1 MSSLLDTLNPQ
12 QLAAVT
18 LPNQSALILA
28 GAGSGKTRVLTTR
41 IAWLIQTGQVSP
53 QGILAVTFTNKAA
66 REMLTRLAAMLPI
79 NTRGMWVGTFHGLCN
94 RMLRAHHRD
103 ANLPQTFQILDTS
116 DQLSAIKRLLKANS
130 VDDEKYPPRNLQYF
144 INNAKEAGLRS
155 GQVEVNDDFNRKF
168 VELYRMYD
176 EQCQREGVVDFPE
189 LLLRCYELLAR
200 NEPLRAHYNA
210 RFRHVLVDE
219 FQDTNV
225 LQYKWLKLLA
235 GRFDGAAADA
245 VSGAIFAVGDDDQC
259 VLAGTKVTMA
269 DGRFKLIEEVRVDDM
284 VRSAV
289 GGGRIGAARV
299 TKVFERQERVPLVTV
314 HTQKGKALT
323 STLEHVHFAGYTVGH
338 LPAKYFLHLMN
349 KPGVGYR
356 LAVSGH
362 RSERSDGKTVPGF
375 RQRARQ
381 EGGEQCWVIDAF
393 DDEVEAR
400 ERMNVLSLKYGL
412 PTRKFV
418 TSDKKRVPAE
428 FSEVN
433 TERAAQWLL
442 KDLNLAFDH
451 PAERRRPTF
460 GTPGDVLV
468 SLCSDS
474 RRGKPDHRVYARI
487 ASETAMQKTVAAGF
501 QVHKQSSGSGGW
513 YVQFWRRDYGE
524 AVTEA
529 NKLRNVLNG
538 RVLQRA
544 RLGRGYLPMVPAQ
557 YVRPGMAIFD
567 QDGDFDIVTRIE
579 THPPALVTVY
589 DLNVEGTHNFAANGL
604 LTHNSIYAFRGANVG
619 NMADFEREF
628 RVRNVIKLEQNYRS
642 HGHILDAANA
652 LIRHN
657 AKRLGK
663 DLWTAQ
669 GEGEKVRVFEAGS
682 DGLEAAWLVDEVRI
696 LIAEGHLRRE
706 IAVLY
711 RSNAQSR
718 VIEHALFNAGLPYRV
733 YGGLRFFERAE
744 IKHALAYLRLVE
756 NPADDTAFM
765 RVVNFPPRGIGARTL
780 EQLADAARA
789 AGLSLYA
796 TVGRLTGAA
805 GVKLAAFVK
814 LIEGLR
820 FEAQPL
826 TLKEIVQLTIERSG
840 LIEHYRTEKEG
851 QERNENLEELVNAA
865 SAFVSEEGYTQDV
878 PATQADAEAA
888 IPSPLAA
895 FLSHASLEA
904 GENQAEAGQ
913 DALQLMT
920 VHAAKGLEF
929 HAVFI
934 TGLEEG
940 LFPHE
945 NSVQELDGL
954 EEERRLMYVA
964 ITRARRRLYLSF
976 AQTRMLHGQTRYGI
990 RSRFVEEIPDEALK
1004 WLTPRLREGQGGGAW
1019 NANRFAGLWEPTE
1032 TPAATRFGTAAAL
1045 HGFRVGQN
1053 VRHARFGDGVIVKLE
1068 GNGSDARAKINF
1080 GPHGLKELALA
1091 IAKLE
1096 AA

>member
-1 MSSLLDTLNPQ
+1 
-12 QLAAVT
+12 
-18 LPNQSALILA
+18 
-28 GAGSGKTRVLTTR
+28 
-41 IAWLIQTGQVSP
+41 
-53 QGILAVTFTNKAA
+53 
-66 REMLTRLAAMLPI
+66 MLTRLTAMLPI
-79 NTRGMWVGTFHGLCN
+79 NTRGMWIGTFHGLCN

-103 ANLPQTFQILDTS
+103 ANLPQTFQILDSS
-116 DQLSAIKRLLKANS
+116 DQLSAIKRLMKANG
-130 VDDEKYPPRNLQYF
+130 VDDEKYPPRNLQHF
-144 INNAKEAGLRS
+144 INNAKEAGLRA

-176 EQCQREGVVDFPE
+176 EQCQREGVVDFSE
-189 LLLRCYELLAR
+189 LLLRCYELLLR
-200 NEPLRAHYNA
+200 NELLRQHYNE
-210 RFRHVLVDE
+210 RFRHILVDE

-235 GRFDGAAADA
+235 GRSESAAAGA
-245 VSGAIFAVGDDDQC
+245 SAAGAIFAVGDDDQC
-259 VLAGTKVTMA
+259 LAAGTQVTMA
-269 DGRFKLIEEVRVDDM
+269 DGSQRPIEMLRVDDM

-299 TKVFERQERVPLVTV
+299 TKVFERQERIPLVTM
-314 HTQKGKALT
+314 HTQKGRSLT

-393 DDEVEAR
+393 DDEVDAR

-487 ASETAMQKTVAAGF
+487 ATESAMQKTVAAGF
-501 QVHKQSSGSGGW
+501 QVHEQVTGSGGW

-524 AVTEA
+524 AVDAA
-529 NKLRNVLNG
+529 NRLRAVLGG

-557 YVRPGMAIFD
+557 YVRPGMAVFD
-567 QDGDFDIVTRIE
+567 ETGDFDIVSSVE
-579 THPPALVTVY
+579 LLPPALVNVY
-589 DLNVEGTHNFAANGL
+589 DLNIEASHNFAANGL

-628 RVRNVIKLEQNYRS
+628 RVQNVIKLEQNYRS

-652 LIRHN
+652 LIRNN

-663 DLWTAQ
+663 ELWTDA
-669 GEGEKVRVFEAGS
+669 GHGEKVRVFEAGS
-682 DGLEAAWLVDEVRI
+682 DGLEAAWLIDEVRN
-696 LIAEGHLRRE
+696 LIAEGYSRSE

-718 VIEHALFNAGLPYRV
+718 VIEHALFNAGIPYRV

-756 NPADDTAFM
+756 NPADDTSFS

-780 EQLADAARA
+780 EQLADAAKASRQ
-789 AGLSLYA
+789 SLYA
-796 TVGRLTGAA
+796 AVGQLGGAA
-805 GVKLAAFVK
+805 GTKLGAFIK
-814 LIEGLR
+814 LIDSLR
-820 FEAQPL
+820 FECQPL
-826 TLKEIVQLTIERSG
+826 TLKEIVQVTIERSG

-851 QERNENLEELVNAA
+851 QERIENLEELVNAA
-865 SAFVSEEGYTQDV
+865 SAFVSEEGYTQDA
-878 PATQADAEAA
+878 PGAQATPTDAGTA
-888 IPSPLAA
+888 IPSPLAG

-904 GENQAEAGQ
+904 GDNQAEAGQ
-913 DALQLMT
+913 DALQMMT

-929 HAVFI
+929 NAVFI

-945 NSVQELDGL
+945 NSAQELDGL

-964 ITRARRRLYLSF
+964 ITRARKRLYVSF
-976 AQTRMLHGQTRYGI
+976 AQTRMLHGQTRYGV
-990 RSRFVEEIPDEALK
+990 RSRFLEEIPEGVVK
-1004 WLTPRLREGQGGGAW
+1004 WLTPRLREGQGVGGFGGA
-1019 NANRFAGLWEPTE
+1019 
-1032 TPAATRFGTAAAL
+1032 RFGQWQDRSEAANSIPTRTQTTQTVN
-1045 HGFRVGQN
+1045 GFRIGQT
-1053 VRHARFGDGVIVKLE
+1053 VRHAKFGEGVIVRLV
-1068 GNGSDARAKINF
+1068 GQGADARAQINF
-1080 GPHGLKELALA
+1080 GVHGMKELALA